1 MISVTNN
8 GSRLR
13 YHDDTV
19 IVTGAAS
26 GIGLA
31 ATELFASEGAH
42 VIAADIDS
50 DPVNKFPDSLSGVPG
65 SVTFTELDVTD
76 YELFAATVDA
86 VVDEY
91 GALDVLVNNAG
102 IARVGN
108 LEDTSI
114 EDRDAL
120 VNVNINGV
128 WNGCR
133 AAIGSMKTARS
144 GSIVNVS
151 SSGGLLGTPKLATYA
166 LTKAAVIN
174 FTRAL
179 AGEVGSN
186 NVRVNTVC
194 PGTIE
199 TSLSQSVMDEQ
210 ADPEAAR
217 ESAAGATVF
226 DRLGTPGEVADAI
239 AFLAS
244 DEASFITG
252 HALAVDGGTSAI
264 LRSR

>member
-1 MISVTNN
+1 M
-8 GSRLR
+8 
-13 YHDDTV
+13 
-19 IVTGAAS
+19 TGAAS
-26 GIGLA
+26 GIGWA
-31 ATELFASEGAH
+31 STELFASEGAH
-42 VIAADIDS
+42 VIAADKDVKAA
-50 DPVNKFPDSLSGVPG
+50 DKLTASLGTVPG

-76 YELFAATVDA
+76 HEAFGATVDA

-108 LEDTSI
+108 LEDTSV
-114 EDRDAL
+114 EDRDTL
-120 VNVNINGV
+120 VDVNINGV

-133 AAIGSMKTARS
+133 AAIAPMKAVGS

-151 SSGGLLGTPKLATYA
+151 SSGGLLGTPKLATYS

-179 AGEVGSN
+179 AGEAGPSG
-186 NVRVNTVC
+186 VRVNAVC

-217 ESAAGATVF
+217 DSAAAATVF
-226 DRLGTPGEVADAI
+226 DRLGSPGEVADAI
-239 AFLAS
+239 AYLAS

-252 HALAVDGGTSAI
+252 HALAVDGGSSAV

>member
-1 MISVTNN
+1 MTND

-13 YHDDTV
+13 FHDDTA

-42 VIAADIDS
+42 VVAADIDS
-50 DPVNKFPDSLSGVPG
+50 KATKKSPNSLSTVPG

-76 YELFAATVDA
+76 YEAFAATVDA
-86 VVDEY
+86 VVDEH
-91 GALDVLVNNAG
+91 GALDILVNNAG
-102 IARVGN
+102 IARVGD

-114 EDRDAL
+114 ENRDAL
-120 VNVNINGV
+120 VDVNINGV

-133 AAIGSMKTARS
+133 AAIEPMKVAGS
-144 GSIVNVS
+144 GSIINIS

-166 LTKAAVIN
+166 LTKAAVVN

-179 AGEVGSN
+179 AGEAGPN
-186 NVRVNTVC
+186 NVRVNSVC

-210 ADPEAAR
+210 ADPKAAR

-252 HALAVDGGTSAI
+252 HALAVDGGASAI